1 MCGRNGIPDQSEG
14 QNRMATKRDQDE
26 RGQANDDA
34 FLGGLLGM
42 AIGDALGMP
51 ANGRAGRPDPNW
63 IGGYLPLT
71 RADGTIIDAGEF
83 TDETEFALSIVEVAT
98 TDRGRLDPDL
108 IGPRLVRLEQGDS
121 GHWQDATTRS
131 ALHLAAESLVF
142 QVPLD
147 EDGPVS
153 AGVASRGMPVGLL
166 ASVGDLQLDAL
177 RTDSDLVARLTHGSP
192 AQASSVAAV
201 AFVTQLAARQSV
213 PSDDWFSRAADVLR
227 AGAMHDVL
235 RGLAPEPDL
244 AVQLRRLATGSA
256 EQQIAAS
263 MLAVIGTSTFDEAV
277 LAAVNAGGPSD
288 AIGAIAGTV
297 AGAYRGAGDIP
308 QWLIDGLGG
317 RIYVSLAAPW
327 FRRAARYR
335 AGVVKDL
342 PMDGGPP
349 PPRPMLPPRR

>member
-1 MCGRNGIPDQSEG
+1 MVTKDDQ
-14 QNRMATKRDQDE
+14 
-26 RGQANDDA
+26 RGQEQAGDDA
-34 FLGGLLGM
+34 FLGALLGM

-51 ANGRAGRPDPNW
+51 ANGGADTRPERID
-63 IGGYLPLT
+63 GYLPLT
-71 RADGTIIDAGEF
+71 LGDGTAIEAGEF

-121 GHWQDATTRS
+121 GHWQDAPTRA
-131 ALHLAAESLVF
+131 ALRPAAGSLEF

-153 AGVASRGMPVGLL
+153 AGTASRGVPVGML
-166 ASVGDLQLDAL
+166 ASVGELRLGDL
-177 RTDSDLVARLTHGSP
+177 RSDSDLVGRLTHGSP
-192 AQASSVAAV
+192 AQASAVVAV

-213 PSDDWFSRAADVLR
+213 RPEQWLERTAGVLG
-227 AGAMHDVL
+227 AGAMHDAL
-235 RGLAPEPDL
+235 RDVAPEMETDL
-244 AVQLRRLATGSA
+244 ASQLGRLATGSP
-256 EQQIAAS
+256 EQQVAAA
-263 MLAVIGTSTFDEAV
+263 MLAVIGTSTFEEAV
-277 LAAVNAGGPSD
+277 LVAVNAGGPSD
-288 AIGAIAGTV
+288 AIGAIAGAL
-297 AGAYRGAGDIP
+297 AGAFRGAGDIP

-327 FRRAARYR
+327 FRRAALYR

-349 PPRPMLPPRR
+349 PPRPTFPPRR